1 MSETPLLDAMLAE
14 AEGRLSI
21 SELRTPVNYTENLL
35 ETYPPTKTN
44 TGDCNH
50 SQWFAGV
57 GNTED
62 SLRAGKTVRRF
73 AARY

>member
-44 TGDCNH
+44 TGDCMW
-50 SQWFAGV
+50 SPCTYILFGQV
-57 GNTED
+57 GESHAD
-62 SLRAGKTVRRF
+62 YHKRKGRC
-73 AARY
+73 